1 MKPGDERFMRRA
13 LRLARKGIGKTSPNP
28 AVGAVIVK
36 NGKVIASGWHRK
48 AGLPHAE
55 IEALR
60 SAKGDVRGGT
70 LFVTL
75 EPCVHFGKTPP
86 CVDAV
91 IKAGI
96 KRVVIGAKDPNPLV
110 AGKGIR
116 KLKRAG
122 IEVDS
127 GVLADDCR
135 AINRPFGKFI
145 ATKTPYV
152 TLKLAS
158 TLDGRIAIATGES
171 RWITSEESRKAVHRL
186 RSETDAVMVGVNTLL
201 RDDPEL
207 TVRLVRGK
215 DPLKA
220 VLDSTFKTPLAAK
233 AFKDPG
239 RLVIFT
245 GQGAS
250 AAKIK
255 KARALGARVVVVPA
269 KNNGLDIRRVLKELG
284 KLEVSSLLVEG
295 GGTLSASLVKAG
307 LVDRFVF
314 FISPK
319 LIGADGRPSIGSL
332 GLKKLSA
339 APVLKDV
346 VVKRSGCDI
355 VVEGMP
361 VH

>member
-1 MKPGDERFMRRA
+1 MKPGDERFMRLA

-36 NGKVIASGWHRK
+36 NGKVVASGWHRK

-96 KRVVIGAKDPNPLV
+96 KRVVIGAKDLNALV

-116 KLKRAG
+116 KLKHAG
-122 IEVDS
+122 IEVYS

-135 AINRPFGKFI
+135 AINRPFEKFI
-145 ATKTPYV
+145 TAKTPYV

-171 RWITSEESRKAVHRL
+171 RWITSDESRKAVHRL
-186 RSETDAVMVGVNTLL
+186 RAETDAVMVGVNTLL

-220 VLDSTFKTPLAAK
+220 VLDSSFKTPLAAK
-233 AFKDPG
+233 VFNSPG

-245 GQGAS
+245 GIGAS

-269 KNNGLDIRRVLKELG
+269 KNNGLDVRRVLKELG

-295 GGTLSASLVKAG
+295 GGTLAASLVKAG

-314 FISPK
+314 FISPM

-332 GLKKLSA
+332 GLKMLKA
-339 APVLKDV
+339 APGLKDV

-355 VVEGMP
+355 LIEGSP
-361 VH
+361 V